1 MIKAA
6 FCDDDDTVL
15 KELQSLLEEY
25 RRERDYRIDAKVYHS
40 PLDLLNE
47 MEKGTRFDIL
57 FLDILMPGPYGRT
70 AKGGGGLAAVGNMT
84 KGLSLCHIESIPIVS
99 KKLAIVDQIVI
110 LNCSQKRARA
120 N

>member
-47 MEKGTRFDIL
+47 MEKEPALIFCFGYFNA
-57 FLDILMPGPYGRT
+57 GGRWNPN
-70 AKGGGGLAAVGNMT
+70 GIRDSEV
-84 KGLSLCHIESIPIVS
+84 
-99 KKLAIVDQIVI
+99 
-110 LNCSQKRARA
+110 
-120 N
+120 

>member
-47 MEKGTRFDIL
+47 MEKGTRF
-57 FLDILMPGPYGRT
+57 
-70 AKGGGGLAAVGNMT
+70 
-84 KGLSLCHIESIPIVS
+84 
-99 KKLAIVDQIVI
+99 
-110 LNCSQKRARA
+110 
-120 N
+120 

>member
-47 MEKGTRFDIL
+47 MEKEPTLTFCFWI
-57 FLDILMPGPYGRT
+57 F
-70 AKGGGGLAAVGNMT
+70 
-84 KGLSLCHIESIPIVS
+84 
-99 KKLAIVDQIVI
+99 
-110 LNCSQKRARA
+110 
-120 N
+120 

>member
-40 PLDLLNE
+40 PLDLL
-47 MEKGTRFDIL
+47 KW
-57 FLDILMPGPYGRT
+57 
-70 AKGGGGLAAVGNMT
+70 
-84 KGLSLCHIESIPIVS
+84 
-99 KKLAIVDQIVI
+99 KKEPALTFCFWIF
-110 LNCSQKRARA
+110 
-120 N
+120 

>member
-57 FLDILMPGPYGRT
+57 LFGYFNAGGRWNPN
-70 AKGGGGLAAVGNMT
+70 GIRDSEV
-84 KGLSLCHIESIPIVS
+84 
-99 KKLAIVDQIVI
+99 
-110 LNCSQKRARA
+110 
-120 N
+120 

>member
-57 FLDILMPGPYGRT
+57 FLDILMPGVDGIQT
-70 AKGGGGLAAVGNMT
+70 ASEIRKFDNNFDIIIKLPRFG
-84 KGLSLCHIESIPIVS
+84 SLIIIS
-99 KKLAIVDQIVI
+99 KLFF
-110 LNCSQKRARA
+110 LLLLRSLRCSLMR
-120 N
+120 

>member
-57 FLDILMPGPYGRT
+57 FFNAGGRWNPN
-70 AKGGGGLAAVGNMT
+70 GIRDSEV
-84 KGLSLCHIESIPIVS
+84 
-99 KKLAIVDQIVI
+99 
-110 LNCSQKRARA
+110 
-120 N
+120 

>member
-57 FLDILMPGPYGRT
+57 FLDNAGGRWNPN
-70 AKGGGGLAAVGNMT
+70 GIRDSEV
-84 KGLSLCHIESIPIVS
+84 
-99 KKLAIVDQIVI
+99 
-110 LNCSQKRARA
+110 
-120 N
+120 